1 MERTLEHESS
11 LLSKMNHPNI
21 VGFRAAQRLS
31 DGHVCLA
38 LEHCEC
44 SLYALIQDRASPDGS
59 CLSPSRRER
68 AGCFFSAD
76 EVALIGRSVSSGLA
90 YLHTEHH
97 TMHGDVKSANILVSR
112 DLTRVKI
119 CDLGV
124 SIRLSAD
131 LRKTFDRRI
140 QYEGT
145 DPWRPPET
153 LLRVDGDFCESDDE
167 EDSVM
172 HLCDRTDVFAFGLVI
187 WETLSGDV
195 PHAAVHA
202 NGEEAYRQALGT
214 RPPLPPNL
222 PQQFVNL
229 EHIYRCCTEHEP
241 DNRPSASELTYWLH
255 PDAEPLQSVHRD

>member
-1 MERTLEHESS
+1 MDFL
-11 LLSKMNHPNI
+11 N
-21 VGFRAAQRLS
+21 RLS
-31 DGHVCLA
+31 
-38 LEHCEC
+38 
-44 SLYALIQDRASPDGS
+44 SSIASQPFI
-59 CLSPSRRER
+59 L
-68 AGCFFSAD
+68 
-76 EVALIGRSVSSGLA
+76 VVSSSE
-90 YLHTEHH
+90 YSDSDDE
-97 TMHGDVKSANILVSR
+97 S
-112 DLTRVKI
+112 
-119 CDLGV
+119 
-124 SIRLSAD
+124 
-131 LRKTFDRRI
+131 
-140 QYEGT
+140 
-145 DPWRPPET
+145 
-153 LLRVDGDFCESDDE
+153 ESDDE